1 MTDTPEEQDLKNQ
14 SMMDHLVELRS
25 GLIKSLYG
33 ILAGMILCW
42 SVSEKLFDIIRKPIA
57 AYLPTGGLFF
67 TAPMDKFLAHV
78 RISLFGGVILSSPL
92 WIYQIWKFV
101 APGLYSKEKKYAVG
115 FIFSGTALF
124 AIGVSFAYFVVF
136 PMAFK
141 FLMTFGG
148 DADKPMITIE
158 HYLSFVTTTALAFG
172 ASFELPLILVILGMM
187 GVISQKT
194 LKEKRRFA
202 IVGLAILSAILT
214 PPDLLSML
222 MMMAPMVVLYEL
234 SVILVGI
241 FERKR
246 QSAVGGVE

>member
-1 MTDTPEEQDLKNQ
+1 MNQTPEESDLRYQ
-14 SMMDHLVELRS
+14 SMIEHLVELRDR
-25 GLIKSLYG
+25 LIKILYG
-33 ILAGMILCW
+33 VLAGMIACW
-42 SVSEKLFDIIRKPIA
+42 SVSEKIFDVIRAPIA
-57 AYLPTGGLFF
+57 KYLPSGGLYF
-67 TAPMDKFLAHV
+67 TAPMDKFLAHI
-78 RISLFGGVILSSPL
+78 RISLFAGVILSSPF

-124 AIGVSFAYFVVF
+124 SLGVSFAYFIVF

-148 DADKPMITIE
+148 TADKPMITID

-187 GVISQKT
+187 DLISQQT
-194 LKEKRRFA
+194 LKEKRRYA
-202 IVGLAILSAILT
+202 IVGLAVLSAILT

-222 MMMAPMVVLYEL
+222 MMLVPMILLYEL
-234 SVILVGI
+234 SVILVGF

-246 QSAVGGVE
+246 KQKNQGIE